1 MTFLNAILAF
11 GTLAFTVP
19 LIVHLLNRS
28 RYRTVDWGAM
38 IFLQE
43 QHPSNSRKLEWKHLL
58 LLIVRCMIPICLALA
73 MARPFL
79 SGSSILGIQEPIATV
94 VILDDSLSMQAKPN
108 GGPTRWTTA
117 LQSIDEVLKSLPDG
131 SESHIVLA
139 GQKPKSIL
147 ENDINE
153 QLQTWRVSPSVAGS
167 IDLVEATKKGLDWL
181 GNQSLTRRQVI
192 YVSDFQSTDWS
203 RNPDTTDALRRLTD
217 EQIIPPVVS
226 WLNVSIA
233 KSSSADKTDE
243 NEFRNYSVS
252 EPIITPAWFAERQLV
267 TVLCNIHNHSRHT
280 IDDLSVSVQL
290 DDKTIDSQKISIA
303 PRSSTRISSRFSAPS
318 PGWHVLNIKIEAI
331 DELEIDNIK
340 RLPFVSQE
348 RSQLLLVDGDLRSEP
363 MQSQSDFLRI
373 ALSPFTFSRIA
384 GADFF
389 DTRVISI
396 DKLKDNTLDNV
407 AAIALCNVQR
417 VDFATGAKLREY
429 VEKGGGLIAFLGNRV
444 DLESWNQLPTLD
456 QAGIRFFSLSSTK
469 EILAGTGTDNPNLIA
484 LESLEANFFK
494 ELSQSSRESIGSVVV
509 NRSTGIVS
517 LPDFKP
523 DRIAS
528 FTNGE
533 PWLLRQ
539 VIGRGSMW
547 IAATSCDTADTNLPT
562 KPVFV
567 PLMQRLFHAV
577 ANSRP
582 STIRQTSGTPWAI
595 PIAEDATNGLAKND
609 AMIRVKAP
617 RLVEEEIHNPI
628 WTETR
633 QIGLYEA
640 NWEQGASLQTAYCWM
655 GPSSNATI
663 ENQESD
669 LSDLPKDEVL
679 KLAENANAKHFDSS
693 DELRARD
700 QITWQGREI
709 GSWFWLAA
717 LTFFVAETLIAQSF
731 SVHRRVP
738 SGSNEIEQSA
748 LTARGLG

>member
-58 LLIVRCMIPICLALA
+58 LLIIRCMIPICLALA

-94 VILDDSLSMQAKPN
+94 IILDDSLSMQAKPN
-108 GGPTRWTTA
+108 GGLTRWTTA
-117 LQSIDEVLKSLPDG
+117 LQSIDDILKSLPDG
-131 SESHIVLA
+131 SESHLVLA
-139 GQKPKSIL
+139 GRKPKSIS
-147 ENDINE
+147 ENDINV
-153 QLQTWRVSPSVAGS
+153 QLQTWGVSPSVAGP
-167 IDLVEATKKGLDWL
+167 IDLVEATKNGLDWL
-181 GNQSLTRRQVI
+181 GNQSLTRRQLI

-203 RNPDTTDALRRLTD
+203 RDTDSIDALKRLTD

-226 WLNVSIA
+226 WLNVSTA

-252 EPIITPAWFAERQLV
+252 EPVITPAWFVEKQLV
-267 TVLCNIHNHSRHT
+267 TVLCNIHNHSRT
-280 IDDLSVSVQL
+280 TVDDIKVSVQL
-290 DDKTIDSQKISIA
+290 DEKIIDSQKISIA
-303 PRSSTRISSRFSAPS
+303 PISSTRISSRFSTPS
-318 PGWHVLNIKIEAI
+318 AGWHVLNIKIEAT
-331 DELEIDNIK
+331 DELEIDNSK
-340 RLPFVSQE
+340 QVPFVAQE

-373 ALSPFTFSRIA
+373 ALSPFTFSGIA

-396 DKLKDNTLDNV
+396 DKLKDTPLDNV
-407 AAIALCNVQR
+407 TAIALCNVQR

-456 QAGIRFFSLSSTK
+456 QGGIRFFTLSSKK
-469 EILAGTGTDNPNLIA
+469 ESLAGTYTDNPNTIA

-509 NRSTGIVS
+509 NRSTGIAS
-517 LPDFKP
+517 LPDFKT
-523 DRIAS
+523 DRIAC
-528 FTNGE
+528 FKNGE
-533 PWLLRQ
+533 PWILRQ
-539 VIGRGSMW
+539 DIGRGSMW
-547 IAATSCDTADTNLPT
+547 MAATSCDTADTNLPT

-582 STIRQTSGTPWAI
+582 SISRQTSGTPWVI
-595 PIAEDATNGLAKND
+595 PIAEDNVNGLAKND

-617 RLVEEEIHNPI
+617 RLVEEEILNPI

-640 NWEQGASLQTAYCWM
+640 NWEHGASLQKAYCWM
-655 GPSSNATI
+655 ESSSNATV
-663 ENQESD
+663 ENQESA
-669 LSDLPKDEVL
+669 LSDLSKDEIL

-693 DELRARD
+693 DELLARN
-700 QITWQGREI
+700 QIAWQGREI
-709 GSWFWLAA
+709 GSWFWVAA
-717 LTFFVAETLIAQSF
+717 IAFFIAETLIAQSF

-738 SGSNEIEQSA
+738 SRPNAIEQSA
-748 LTARGLG
+748 LIARGSS